1 MVHGHAADQEVV
13 LDEPRIVVGEVHHQV
28 NVTIADKPVTAAKED
43 QLKSARRN
51 NMHVNFLTV
60 KNMNRYQ

>member
-28 NVTIADKPVTAAKED
+28 NVTIADKPVTAAKDIEINS
-43 QLKSARRN
+43 KVHAETTC
-51 NMHVNFLTV
+51 M
-60 KNMNRYQ
+60 